1 MFRKTGNRI
10 VGIFADMSTYGE
22 VNVCA
27 VGTVSGNT
35 IKGEALEN
43 FPPDDK
49 PLPVE
54 PKFKGTTPLNWDD
67 NGYLKVARASATYDQ
82 DEEYVSTSIRYR
94 TALLNLGGFHRYN
107 AGTRT
112 PPTSCQS

>member
-10 VGIFADMSTYGE
+10 VGVFADMSTYGE

-43 FPPDDK
+43 FLPEDR
-49 PLPVE
+49 PLPIE
-54 PKFKGTTPLNWDD
+54 PKFQGTTPLNWDD
-67 NGYLKVARASATYDQ
+67 NGYLKVARANATYDRN
-82 DEEYVSTSIRYR
+82 DGYVSTSVRYR
-94 TALLNLGGFHRYN
+94 TALLNLDGFHRYN

-112 PPTSCQS
+112 PPTSCQN